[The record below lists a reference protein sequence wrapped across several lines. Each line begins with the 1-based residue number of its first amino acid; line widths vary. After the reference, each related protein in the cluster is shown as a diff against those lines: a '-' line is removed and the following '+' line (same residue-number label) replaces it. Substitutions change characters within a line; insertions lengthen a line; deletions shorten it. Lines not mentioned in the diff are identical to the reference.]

1 MSAFAKIW
9 KLKKKKEICRTKIA
23 KKCVSLSLWTY
34 SIWMTNRGTG
44 PALFF
49 LSCRQELRDVCS
61 LNMAWVTNYCRH
73 LTVRH
78 DEVKTKDWHLIFTR
92 CQLSQSDKSPSCRVR
107 CNNKN
112 LQHRGQYTKW
122 FHDLFFLL
130 RVRNLAGEFS
140 FYFIRILTEIM
151 SILSRFYAEFMP
163 I

>member
-1 MSAFAKIW
+1 MASTAAQGRNHADVRSECQPFQKFGN
-9 KLKKKKEICRTKIA
+9 LKKKEICRTKIA
-23 KKCVSLSLWTY
+23 KKCVSISLWTY

-122 FHDLFFLL
+122 FHDFFLS

-140 FYFIRILTEIM
+140 FYFI
-151 SILSRFYAEFMP
+151 
-163 I
+163 